1 MIKNIEVTERQ
12 IEDLATQIITDKQ
25 TLFVYKNDLLDF
37 EFNRDDVIEETLN
50 EDFTTEVLRGVL
62 DFRID
67 LRASYELS
75 LIENLMGRV
84 KGWLN
89 DGYTMEVK

>member
-1 MIKNIEVTERQ
+1 MIKNIKVTERQ
-12 IEDLATQIITDKQ
+12 LEELATQIITDKQ
-25 TLFVYKNDLLDF
+25 TLFVYKNDLLEF
-37 EFNRDDVIEETLN
+37 EFNRDDVLEETLS
-50 EDFTTEVLRGVL
+50 EDFTMEVLRGVL

-75 LIENLMGRV
+75 LIEKLMERV
-84 KGWLN
+84 EGWLN

>member
-12 IEDLATQIITDKQ
+12 IEELATQIITDKQ

-37 EFNRDDVIEETLN
+37 EFNRDDALEETLN
-50 EDFTTEVLRGVL
+50 EYFTMEVLRGVL

-75 LIENLMGRV
+75 LIEKLMERV
-84 KGWLN
+84 EGWLN
-89 DGYTMEVK
+89 AGYTIEVK

>member
-12 IEDLATQIITDKQ
+12 TEDLATQIITDKQ

-75 LIENLMGRV
+75 LIEHLMERV

>member
-1 MIKNIEVTERQ
+1 MIKKIEVAERQ
-12 IEDLATQIITDKQ
+12 IEELATQIITDKQ
-25 TLFVYKNDLLDF
+25 TLFVYKNDLLEF
-37 EFNRDDVIEETLN
+37 EFNRDDVLEETLS
-50 EDFTTEVLRGVL
+50 EDFTMEVLRGVL

-75 LIENLMGRV
+75 LIEKLMERV